1 MQKLLSPFFALLVSL
16 WLINLGGGLQG
27 TLLGMRADLEDF
39 DLYATGLIL
48 SSYFLGYMIS
58 IFIIPPFINSVGHI
72 RSFAAFAS
80 LSSAATLL
88 HAVFI
93 DPSVW
98 FVLRTITGMCFGG
111 LILVGESWLN
121 ASTSNENRGAVFS
134 VYMVVI
140 LSASALSQILVN
152 LTPVTSYDLFILV
165 SVALSVSLV
174 PLTLGRRIAAPEI
187 QSNERM
193 SYRALITTHP
203 LGCLGILTSGLVNGV
218 LWTMMAVYCV
228 RIGLDTA
235 DTSAVMFA
243 LMLGGM
249 LSLWP
254 AGKLSD
260 VIDRRKIIL
269 CTSCSTLIVSL
280 IFIIDF
286 EGSAAFMPYLAGAL
300 GLSAFPLYALAS
312 SHINDYLKQDEF
324 VPACGSMVLLYGLGA
339 LIAPIA
345 SAFFMSLLGPN
356 GMFVFIFSMSVPL
369 ISLAAYRISQKEA
382 LPSEERSDF
391 VFDMPKVTPS
401 VSPLDPR
408 NQEAEELS
416 KEVMSEMD
424 DEEKEALPL

>member
-1 MQKLLSPFFALLVSL
+1 MRTILSPFFALLVSI

-27 TLLGMRADLEDF
+27 TILGMRADLENF
-39 DLYATGLIL
+39 DLFATGIIM

-80 LSSAATLL
+80 LSSAATLC

-93 DPSVW
+93 DPYVW
-98 FVLRTITGMCFGG
+98 FGLRTITGICFGG

-121 ASTSNENRGAVFS
+121 ASTGNENRGTVFS
-134 VYMVVI
+134 IYMLAV
-140 LSASALSQILVN
+140 LSAAALSQVMIN

-174 PLTLGRRIAAPEI
+174 PLTLGRKIAAPEI
-187 QSNERM
+187 MESERM
-193 SYRALITTHP
+193 SYIHLIRNHP
-203 LGCLGILTSGLVNGV
+203 LGSLGVLTSGLVNGA

-228 RIGLDTA
+228 RMGMKDSQ
-235 DTSAVMFA
+235 TSLVMFAVMF
-243 LMLGGM
+243 GGM

-254 AGKLSD
+254 TGKLSD
-260 VIDRRKIIL
+260 IIDRRKIIL
-269 CTSCSTLIVSL
+269 ATSASTFVVATLFVTGIGTGDTY
-280 IFIIDF
+280 I
-286 EGSAAFMPYLAGAL
+286 PYLAGAI
-300 GLSAFPLYALAS
+300 GLAAFPLYAISS
-312 SHINDYLKQDEF
+312 SHINDYLKQEEF

-339 LIAPIA
+339 LVSPIV
-345 SAFFMSLLGPN
+345 SAVFMDMVGPN
-356 GMFVFIFSMSVPL
+356 GMFLFILIISVPL
-369 ISLAAYRISQKEA
+369 IVLASYRIIQKDV
-382 LPSEERSDF
+382 LPTEERSDF

-416 KEVMSEMD
+416 EEIMKEMD
-424 DEEKEALPL
+424 EEEIEAMPL